1 MGDNMSILNEEDGV
15 YGHTVKEVEETTE
28 IEPIKIDWK
37 RKLTSRKFW
46 AAVCGFITLMMI
58 ACGKTE
64 AEAKQVAAIVMAG
77 AVVIGYIIGEG
88 LTDVAGIS
96 AGTEYEVYDDEE

>member
-1 MGDNMSILNEEDGV
+1 MGDNREILNEEI
-15 YGHTVKEVEETTE
+15 EEAKQAVTH
-28 IEPIKIDWK
+28 IDWR

-46 AAVCGFITLMMI
+46 VAVCGFITLIMI

-77 AVVIGYIIGEG
+77 AVVIGYILGEG
-88 LTDVAGIS
+88 LTDAAGMSS
-96 AGTEYEVYDDEE
+96 ASTEYEDDYSEEDYE

>member
-1 MGDNMSILNEEDGV
+1 MGDNREILNEEI
-15 YGHTVKEVEETTE
+15 EEAKQAV
-28 IEPIKIDWK
+28 IHIDWK

-46 AAVCGFITLMMI
+46 VAICGFITLIMI

-77 AVVIGYIIGEG
+77 AVVIGYILGEG
-88 LTDVAGIS
+88 LTDAAGMS
-96 AGTEYEVYDDEE
+96 AASTEYEEYEEDEE

>member
-1 MGDNMSILNEEDGV
+1 MGDNREILNEEI
-15 YGHTVKEVEETTE
+15 EEAKQAV
-28 IEPIKIDWK
+28 IRIDWK

-46 AAVCGFITLMMI
+46 VAVCGFITLIMI

-77 AVVIGYIIGEG
+77 AVVIGYILGEG
-88 LTDVAGIS
+88 LTDVASIS
-96 AGTEYEVYDDEE
+96 DSTEYEDDYSEEDYE